1 MKLEIGNKI
10 TWVSAAGKLDGE
22 IVNIVLS
29 LNAAGKVVPWIDIKP
44 AGRVQITRLCA
55 TDDYLKQMKVAYNDP
70 DMVERTNIMTGK
82 RYMEKKDTP
91 VFLSPACESYW
102 SM

>member
-1 MKLEIGNKI
+1 MKLEIGTKI
-10 TWVSAAGKLDGE
+10 TWVSRAGKLTGE

-29 LNAAGKVVPWIDIKP
+29 PNAAGDTVAWIDVAHNDRK
-44 AGRVQITRLCA
+44 TRLCA
-55 TDDYLKQMKVAYNDP
+55 IDMNLKQLKVELVSE

-82 RYMEKKDTP
+82 KYMEKRDTP
-91 VFLSPACESYW
+91 AFLSPACETYW

>member
-10 TWVSAAGKLDGE
+10 TWVSRAGKLTGE

-29 LNAAGKVVPWIDIKP
+29 PNAAGDTVAWIDVAHNDRK
-44 AGRVQITRLCA
+44 TRLCA
-55 TDDYLKQMKVAYNDP
+55 IDMNLKQLRVELVED

-82 RYMEKKDTP
+82 KYMEKKGTP
-91 VFLSPACESYW
+91 AFLSPACETYW

>member
-10 TWVSAAGKLDGE
+10 TWVSAAGRLNGT
-22 IVNIVLS
+22 ITNIVLAP
-29 LNAAGKVVPWIDIKP
+29 NAAGDTVAWIDVAHNDRK
-44 AGRVQITRLCA
+44 TRLCA
-55 TDDYLKQMKVAYNDP
+55 VDMNLKQLRVELVKD

-82 RYMEKKDTP
+82 KYMEKRNTP
-91 VFLSPACESYW
+91 AFLSPACETYW

>member
-10 TWVSAAGKLDGE
+10 TWVSRAGKLTGE
-22 IVNIVLS
+22 ITNIVLAP
-29 LNAAGKVVPWIDIKP
+29 NAAGNTVAWIDVAYNDRK
-44 AGRVQITRLCA
+44 TRLCA
-55 TDDYLKQMKVAYNDP
+55 IDMNLKQLRVELVED

-82 RYMEKKDTP
+82 KYLEKKGTP
-91 VFLSPACESYW
+91 AFLSPACESYW